1 VDANSHGDA
10 DILCHCARGVGYL
23 ATLSEWGAGNFSMTI
38 ARTTPDPMEPK

>member
-1 VDANSHGDA
+1 
-10 DILCHCARGVGYL
+10 L